1 MDVDA
6 WIKAVEAGVIKYGEL
21 FAFTAAG
28 GLISSVNNATKTL
41 RMRDVAFNAFT
52 SVFMGFAVVY
62 SLGDVGLTQKQAIG
76 VGFFAAYGAQPLL
89 RGLHKLF
96 IKFSDNPIGFIQKM
110 RGKDDK

>member
-1 MDVDA
+1 MDDWVKT
-6 WIKAVEAGVIKYGEL
+6 IEAGVIKYGEL

-41 RMRDVAFNAFT
+41 RMRDVVFNAFT

-62 SLGDVGLTQKQAIG
+62 SLGDVGFTQKQAIG

-89 RGLHKLF
+89 RGLYKLF
-96 IKFSDNPIGFIQKM
+96 IKFCDNPVSFIQFL
-110 RGKDDK
+110 RGKNDNK